1 MPPLVFLLNKS
12 NLLQQYNISSVELI
26 YCGGAPLDTSVIDD
40 AKKKYVNNLENK
52 KKNEMGAL
60 IKRAG
65 AALAD
70 KSIVSEK
77 TRIKL
82 ALKERNDR
90 KLIACTYAQQW
101 MNP

>member
-1 MPPLVFLLNKS
+1 
-12 NLLQQYNISSVELI
+12 
-26 YCGGAPLDTSVIDD
+26 
-40 AKKKYVNNLENK
+40 
-52 KKNEMGAL
+52 MGAL